1 MIRLHAVVPRD
12 SDPVHDGSLR
22 RHDVGAVTVLYEET
36 AEPPAGTRSA
46 VVEHGLRLVALAER
60 VPTLPMR
67 YGTTLDD
74 TAELR
79 ATADEHADAWSRR
92 LAELAGRCE
101 LVVHVDVTNGP
112 PVPGGG
118 SGRAY
123 LRRRMAELQRHD
135 RAMQDARSVLR
146 TWAEDVR
153 QLPDRR
159 RLAVLVR
166 RRDADRARA
175 AVLAWGRLQDDLGV
189 AVTGPWPPFSFCEAP
204 RDDRTG

>member
-12 SDPVHDGSLR
+12 SARAYDGRLR
-22 RHDVGAVTVLYEET
+22 RHDAGAVSVLYEET
-36 AEPPAGTRSA
+36 TEPPTGTRSA
-46 VVEHGLRLVALAER
+46 VVEHGRRVVALAER

-74 TAELR
+74 TDELR
-79 ATADEHADAWSRR
+79 STADAHADAWSRR
-92 LAELAGRCE
+92 LAQLAGRCE
-101 LVVHVDVTNGP
+101 LVVHVDVTPDRP

-123 LRRRMAELQRHD
+123 LRRRMAELQQRD
-135 RAMQDARSVLR
+135 RAMADARSVLR

-153 QLPDRR
+153 PLPDSR

-166 RRDADRARA
+166 RQDADAARKS
-175 AVLAWGRLQDDLGV
+175 VLAWGRLHEELDV

-204 RDDRTG
+204 S